1 MTNDARPDWD
11 RRHAAAEGLGEPA
24 RVLEENLHLLPPGGD
39 ALDLACGRGV
49 NAMLLAQAGLN
60 VTAWDSSVVAIAR
73 LDEAANEAGLKILAE
88 VRDVVDAPPE
98 PGSFDVIVV
107 SHFLDRSL
115 VQAISAALRRGG
127 LLFYQTFSE
136 ERVSD
141 AGPSNP
147 GFRLADNELLTMF
160 DSLHVRVYREEGRL
174 GELSRGWRDRA
185 MLVAEKG

>member
-73 LDEAANEAGLKILAE
+73 LDEAANEAGLKISAE

-98 PGSFDVIVV
+98 PGSFDVILV

-160 DSLHVRVYREEGRL
+160 DSLDVRVYREEGRL

-185 MLVAEKG
+185 MLVAEKR

>member
-1 MTNDARPDWD
+1 MTDDARPDWD
-11 RRHAAAEGLGEPA
+11 RRHAAAEGPGEPA
-24 RVLEENLHLLPPGGD
+24 RVLEENRHLLPPGGD

-60 VTAWDSSVVAIAR
+60 VTAWDNSVVAIAR
-73 LDEAANEAGLKILAE
+73 LDEAANDAGLKISAE

-98 PGSFDVIVV
+98 PGSFDVILV

-160 DSLHVRVYREEGRL
+160 DSLHVRFYREEGRL

-185 MLVAEKG
+185 MLVAEKR

>member
-1 MTNDARPDWD
+1 MTDDARPDWD
-11 RRHAAAEGLGEPA
+11 KRHAAAVGLGEPA
-24 RVLEENLHLLPPGGD
+24 RVLEENRHLLPPGGD

-60 VTAWDSSVVAIAR
+60 VTAWDSSVAAIAR
-73 LDEAANEAGLKILAE
+73 LDEAAEEAGLEISAE

-98 PGSFDVIVV
+98 PGSFDVILV

-147 GFRLADNELLTMF
+147 EFRLADNELLTLF
-160 DSLHVRVYREEGRL
+160 DSLHIRVYREEGRL

-185 MLVAEKG
+185 MLVAEKR

>member
-1 MTNDARPDWD
+1 MTDDTRPDWD

-24 RVLEENLHLLPPGGD
+24 RVLEENRHLLPPGGD

-98 PGSFDVIVV
+98 PGSFDVILV

-115 VQAISAALRRGG
+115 VQAISVALRRGG

-185 MLVAEKG
+185 MLVAEKR

>member
-1 MTNDARPDWD
+1 MTDDARPDWD
-11 RRHAAAEGLGEPA
+11 RRHAAAVGLGEPA
-24 RVLEENLHLLPPGGD
+24 RVLEENRHLLPPGGD

-60 VTAWDSSVVAIAR
+60 VTAWDSSVAAIAR
-73 LDEAANEAGLKILAE
+73 LDEAAEEAGLEISAE

-98 PGSFDVIVV
+98 PGSFDVILV

-147 GFRLADNELLTMF
+147 EFRLAENELLTLF
-160 DSLHVRVYREEGRL
+160 DSLHIRVYREEGRL

-185 MLVAEKG
+185 MLVAEKR

>member
-1 MTNDARPDWD
+1 M
-11 RRHAAAEGLGEPA
+11 
-24 RVLEENLHLLPPGGD
+24 LPPGGD

-73 LDEAANEAGLKILAE
+73 LDEAANEAGLKISAE

-98 PGSFDVIVV
+98 AGSFDVILV

-160 DSLHVRVYREEGRL
+160 NSLHVRVYREEGRL

-185 MLVAEKG
+185 MLVAEKR